1 MVLEGLRGEEKPR
14 SPITGVE
21 GRRNGVNELN
31 SAWLES
37 SSFSGMKGLCEETAL
52 MFHTRHL
59 PNTQGVWYFVGFPF
73 VCD

>member
-1 MVLEGLRGEEKPR
+1 M
-14 SPITGVE
+14 
-21 GRRNGVNELN
+21 NELN